1 MDVPTS
7 TSSAKMGGRWCGPPP
22 PHSSACLCGSL
33 TKASSLPQVFC
44 DMETS
49 GGGWTTI
56 QRRKSGLVSFYR
68 DWKQYKQGF
77 GSIRGDFWLGNDHIH
92 RLSRRPTRLRV
103 ELEVS
108 TRPRSLGLEPAATH
122 TTTHSSWRGG
132 GAFPL
137 LFTTGLCICYDG
149 FPAGCSTVEGEEAF
163 SCFCFVLFPQK
174 RGCRYIRGWIRGR
187 AEEFQSAGLKRGSPC
202 SGLGHKP

>member
-1 MDVPTS
+1 MIMDVPTS

-132 GAFPL
+132 GGPSHSCSLQACVSVMMVFLQVAVQLRGKRPFP
-137 LFTTGLCICYDG
+137 
-149 FPAGCSTVEGEEAF
+149 V
-163 SCFCFVLFPQK
+163 FVLF
-174 RGCRYIRGWIRGR
+174 C
-187 AEEFQSAGLKRGSPC
+187 F
-202 SGLGHKP
+202 HKSEVADI